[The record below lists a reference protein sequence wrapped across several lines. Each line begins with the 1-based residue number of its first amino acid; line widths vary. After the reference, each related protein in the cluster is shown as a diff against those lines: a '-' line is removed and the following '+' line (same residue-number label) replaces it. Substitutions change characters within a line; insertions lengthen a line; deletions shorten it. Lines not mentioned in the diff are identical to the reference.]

1 MKNFFQKTSTMLAF
15 LLAIAATTQAATE
28 KLRIMTFNIPY
39 GNIKESDGNGQNSW
53 GNRAKALHH
62 YIDSVSPDLLGIQ
75 EGVKAE
81 LTSILAG
88 TPGYAMVGCARTDGA
103 ELGEYT
109 PILYKTSRFLLE
121 KSGNYWLTGTPDRPS
136 MTDGAICIRIATW
149 ALFTDKATG
158 ARFIYTNT
166 HLDHSNDKVR
176 TSQAKVVKEKM
187 DSLATLFGKK
197 LPQFL
202 TADFNMKRTSS
213 VYNYLLKYKL
223 TTKDMWV
230 SARKR
235 AEKGVDGFS
244 STPDN
249 EIDFIFAYGSVS
261 CSYAELG
268 NRWTPDGFIMSDHNP
283 VFADVSWTTSV
294 NDNARAAASEARA
307 AADST
312 FSWKSSR
319 TKLITSA
326 GQFSTDGIDSTTSL
340 RSIIDRN
347 TGTYVRSRYSTPLP
361 PNRPHYLQVAL
372 DSPQAAF
379 SLQYYKSMDGDAGQ
393 DDRWDDVLVY
403 ASQDGEQWDYVT
415 ELSGFS
421 GVQNKTY
428 TANIHMRRPYRHVRF
443 QIMRTPGMLLSNG
456 APRYS
461 LSELQMYALEPLATC
476 DYAKS
481 GAVAK
486 AVDAIYAQADSIQAL
501 ANEGAATADDVAS
514 LVQATQDLRQARHDL
529 ASPIESMVQE
539 TAAANTRIYTPDGMR
554 LTTPRK
560 GMNIL
565 LRPGG
570 AVTKVMV
577 K

>member
-1 MKNFFQKTSTMLAF
+1 MKKFIQKASTLLAC
-15 LLAIAATTQAATE
+15 LLAIATSTQATSE

-39 GNIKESDGNGQNSW
+39 GNIKVSEGNGQNTW
-53 GNRAKALHH
+53 DNRAKALHH
-62 YIDSVSPDLLGIQ
+62 YIDSISPDLLGIQ

-121 KSGNYWLTGTPDRPS
+121 KSGNYWLTDTPDRPS
-136 MTDGAICIRIATW
+136 MTSGAICIRVATW
-149 ALFTDKATG
+149 AVFTDKATG

-166 HLDHSNDKVR
+166 HLDHSNDEVR
-176 TSQAKVVKEKM
+176 ISQAKVVKEKM
-187 DSLATLFGKK
+187 SELAEQYGKK

-202 TADFNMKRTSS
+202 TADFNMKRKSD

-223 TTKDMWV
+223 TTKDMWI

-235 AEKGVDGFS
+235 VQNGVDGFS

-294 NDNARAAASEARA
+294 NDNARAAAAEARA

-312 FSWKSSR
+312 FLWQTSR

-326 GQFSTDGIDSTTSL
+326 SQLTSDGIELTSAL
-340 RSIIDRN
+340 KSLIDWN
-347 TGTYVRSRYSTPLP
+347 TATYVRSRCSYPLP
-361 PNRPHYLQVAL
+361 PNQPHYLQVAL
-372 DSPQAAF
+372 DSPVSAF
-379 SLQYYKSMDGDAGQ
+379 SLQYYKSLDGDDGQ
-393 DDRWDDVLVY
+393 ADRWDDVLVY

-415 ELSGFS
+415 ELFDFTGA
-421 GVQNKTY
+421 QNKTY
-428 TANIHMRRPYRHVRF
+428 TANVQMRRPYSHVRF
-443 QIMRTPGMLLSNG
+443 QVMRTPGMQLSNG

-461 LSELQMYALEPLATC
+461 LSELQMYHNEPLATC

-481 GAVAK
+481 EAVAK
-486 AVDAIYAQADSIQAL
+486 AADALYALADSVEALASEGTATASDVEALEKATQAL
-501 ANEGAATADDVAS
+501 
-514 LVQATQDLRQARHDL
+514 RQTRHDL
-529 ASPIESMVQE
+529 ASPVEGIAE
-539 TAAANTRIYTPDGMR
+539 TPNATGTQIYTLDGMR
-554 LTTPRK
+554 LSTPRK
-560 GMNIL
+560 GINIL
-565 LRPGG
+565 RRPGG
-570 AVTKVMV
+570 TASKVMV